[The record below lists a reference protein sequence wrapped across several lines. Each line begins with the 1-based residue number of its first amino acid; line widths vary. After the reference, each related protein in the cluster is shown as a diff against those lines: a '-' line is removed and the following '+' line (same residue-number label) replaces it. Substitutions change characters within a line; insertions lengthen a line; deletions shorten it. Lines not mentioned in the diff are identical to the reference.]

1 MKKKLT
7 SFLLLSLV
15 LTTSVKGDKIQNLMR
30 CWSYFNIA
38 KETMLLMQNYK
49 MDVSIEQIKYLKNG
63 ERLTYKYINSYIQ
76 QNTGS
81 NYKILDQMEK
91 INQDHRRENQ
101 TLKDFLPYSK
111 KHKVFCIDLLR
122 SYNK

>member
-7 SFLLLSLV
+7 SFLLLSLI
-15 LTTSVKGDKIQNLMR
+15 LTTSVKGDEIQNLIR

-49 MDVSIEQIKYLKNG
+49 MDVSIEQIKYVKNG

-91 INQDHRRENQ
+91 ISQDHRRENQ
-101 TLKDFLPYSK
+101 AIKDFFPYSK
-111 KHKVFCIDLLR
+111 KHSVFCIDLLR